1 MRVLITGAGGFIGA
15 NLTRRMISLG
25 HNVHILLH
33 PQSNPWRLNEILK
46 QVNIHSVDLKDQNKV
61 SEAIS
66 LSKPDWIFHLAVH
79 GAYSWQNQDGDI
91 LCTNVLGTMNLL
103 QSSIKQGF
111 DAFINTGSS
120 SEYGFKDH
128 APKENEWL
136 EPNSTYSASKI
147 AATLFCEH
155 QAKAT
160 NTRIATMRLYSVYGP
175 WEEPKRLVPSLL
187 VHGIQGLYPPLTNPD
202 TARDYIYIDDVVDAY
217 INAAE
222 KINPGVGEIFN
233 VGLSDANLSK
243 QELLEKIQ
251 THVKNFAVSYNDYYE
266 DPDKRDYIVSNVKVE
281 STGWFPKWTIDM
293 GIEELIMAYQMIVPR
308 MGAEFRNGFPLGYA
322 NQT

>member
-1 MRVLITGAGGFIGA
+1 MRVVITGAGGFIGA

-33 PQSNPWRLNEILK
+33 PESNPWRLNEILD
-46 QVNIHSVDLKDQNKV
+46 QVHVHSVDLKNQAKV
-61 SEAIS
+61 SEVIS
-66 LSKPDWIFHLAVH
+66 ISKPDWIFHLAVH

-103 QSSIKQGF
+103 QAAIKQGF

-147 AATLFCEH
+147 AASLFCEH
-155 QAKAT
+155 QAKST

-175 WEEPKRLVPSLL
+175 WEEPKRLMPSLL
-187 VHGIQGLYPPLTNPD
+187 IHGIQGLYPPLTNPD
-202 TARDYIYIDDVVDAY
+202 IARDYIYIDDVVDAY
-217 INAAE
+217 LIAAE
-222 KINPGVGEIFN
+222 KIKPGVGEIFN
-233 VGLSDANLSK
+233 VGSGIQTSIAELVSITDHIFPTRGVPRWGSMPNRNWDTNTWVSNPNKLITDLNWTPKTNLSK
-243 QELLEKIQ
+243 GLHLFTKWLKSANGIR
-251 THVKNFAVSYNDYYE
+251 NYYE
-266 DPDKRDYIVSNVKVE
+266 
-281 STGWFPKWTIDM
+281 TQLLPKKI
-293 GIEELIMAYQMIVPR
+293 A
-308 MGAEFRNGFPLGYA
+308 
-322 NQT
+322 

>member
-1 MRVLITGAGGFIGA
+1 MRVVITGAGGFIGA

-33 PQSNPWRLNEILK
+33 PESNPWRLNEILD
-46 QVNIHSVDLKDQNKV
+46 QVHVHSVDLKNQAKV
-61 SEAIS
+61 SEVIS
-66 LSKPDWIFHLAVH
+66 ISKPDWIFHLAVH

-103 QSSIKQGF
+103 QAAIKQGF

-147 AATLFCEH
+147 AASLFCEH
-155 QAKAT
+155 QAKST

-175 WEEPKRLVPSLL
+175 WEEPKRLMPSLL
-187 VHGIQGLYPPLTNPD
+187 IHGIQGLYPPLTNPD

-217 INAAE
+217 LIAAE
-222 KINPGVGEIFN
+222 KIKPGVGEIFN
-233 VGLSDANLSK
+233 VGSGIQTSIAELVSITDQIFPTRGVPRWGSMPNRNWDTNTWVSNPNKLIMDLNWNPKTNLSRGLHLFTEWL
-243 QELLEKIQ
+243 QSFDNIR
-251 THVKNFAVSYNDYYE
+251 NYYE
-266 DPDKRDYIVSNVKVE
+266 
-281 STGWFPKWTIDM
+281 TQLLPKKI
-293 GIEELIMAYQMIVPR
+293 A
-308 MGAEFRNGFPLGYA
+308 
-322 NQT
+322 

>member
-1 MRVLITGAGGFIGA
+1 MRVVITGAGGFIGA

-33 PQSNPWRLNEILK
+33 PESNPWRLNEILD
-46 QVNIHSVDLKDQNKV
+46 QVHVHSVDLKNQAKV
-61 SEAIS
+61 SEVIS
-66 LSKPDWIFHLAVH
+66 ISKPDWIFHLAVH

-103 QSSIKQGF
+103 QAAIKQGF

-147 AATLFCEH
+147 AASLFCEH
-155 QAKAT
+155 QAKST

-175 WEEPKRLVPSLL
+175 WEEPKRLMPSLL
-187 VHGIQGLYPPLTNPD
+187 IRGIQGLYPPLTNPD

-217 INAAE
+217 LIAAE
-222 KINPGVGEIFN
+222 KIKPGVGEIFN
-233 VGLSDANLSK
+233 VGSGIQTSIAELVSITDHIFPTRGVPRWGSMPNRNWDTNTWVSNPNKLITDLNWTPKTNLSRGLHLFK
-243 QELLEKIQ
+243 EWLQSFDNIR
-251 THVKNFAVSYNDYYE
+251 NYYE
-266 DPDKRDYIVSNVKVE
+266 
-281 STGWFPKWTIDM
+281 TQLLPKKI
-293 GIEELIMAYQMIVPR
+293 A
-308 MGAEFRNGFPLGYA
+308 
-322 NQT
+322 

>member
-33 PQSNPWRLNEILK
+33 PQSNPWRLNDILN
-46 QVNIHSVDLKDQNKV
+46 QVHVHSVDLKDLNKV
-61 SEAIS
+61 SQSLAI
-66 LSKPDWIFHLAVH
+66 SKPDWIFHLAVH

-103 QSSIKQGF
+103 QSSIQHGF
-111 DAFINTGSS
+111 EAFINTGSS

-128 APKENEWL
+128 APKEDEWL

-147 AATLFCEH
+147 ASTLFCEH

-160 NTRIATMRLYSVYGP
+160 NARIATMRLYSVYGP

-187 VHGIQGLYPPLTNPD
+187 VHGIQELYPPLTNPD
-202 TARDYIYIDDVVDAY
+202 TARDYIYIDDVIDAY

-222 KINPGVGEIFN
+222 KIKPGAGEIFN
-233 VGLSDANLSK
+233 VGSGIQTSIAELVSITNHIFPNRGSPQWGSMQDRIWDTNTWVSNPEKLKSQLDWTPKKNLSQGLDLFTTWLK
-243 QELLEKIQ
+243 SSNIIR
-251 THVKNFAVSYNDYYE
+251 NYYE
-266 DPDKRDYIVSNVKVE
+266 SQLMKRKIAS
-281 STGWFPKWTIDM
+281 
-293 GIEELIMAYQMIVPR
+293 
-308 MGAEFRNGFPLGYA
+308 
-322 NQT
+322 

>member
-33 PQSNPWRLNEILK
+33 PQSNPWRLNEILD
-46 QVNIHSVDLKDQNKV
+46 QVHVHSVDIKNPAKV
-61 SEAIS
+61 SEVVSI
-66 LSKPDWIFHLAVH
+66 SKPDWIFHLAVH

-103 QSSIKQGF
+103 QASIKQGF

-120 SEYGFKDH
+120 SEYGFKYH
-128 APKENEWL
+128 APQENEWL

-147 AATLFCEH
+147 AASLFCEH
-155 QAKAT
+155 QAKST

-175 WEEPKRLVPSLL
+175 WEEPKRLMPSLL
-187 VHGIQGLYPPLTNPD
+187 IHGIQGLYPPLTSPD

-217 INAAE
+217 LIAAE
-222 KINPGVGEIFN
+222 KIKPGIGDIYN
-233 VGLSDANLSK
+233 VGSG
-243 QELLEKIQ
+243 IQ
-251 THVKNFAVSYNDYYE
+251 TSISELVNITDHIFPSRGLPRWGSMPNRNWDTNTWVSNPKKLITDLNWTPKTNLTKGLHLFTAWLQSSNIIRNYYE
-266 DPDKRDYIVSNVKVE
+266 
-281 STGWFPKWTIDM
+281 TQLLPKKI
-293 GIEELIMAYQMIVPR
+293 A
-308 MGAEFRNGFPLGYA
+308 
-322 NQT
+322 

>member
-1 MRVLITGAGGFIGA
+1 MRVVITGAGGFIGA

-33 PQSNPWRLNEILK
+33 PESNPWRLNEILD
-46 QVNIHSVDLKDQNKV
+46 QVHVHSVDLKNQAKV
-61 SEAIS
+61 SEVIS
-66 LSKPDWIFHLAVH
+66 ISKPDWIFHLAVH

-103 QSSIKQGF
+103 QAAIKQGF

-147 AATLFCEH
+147 AASLFCEH
-155 QAKAT
+155 QAKST

-175 WEEPKRLVPSLL
+175 WEEPKRLMPSLL
-187 VHGIQGLYPPLTNPD
+187 IHGIQGLYPPLTNPD

-217 INAAE
+217 LIAAE
-222 KINPGVGEIFN
+222 KIKPGVGEIFN
-233 VGLSDANLSK
+233 VGSGIQTSIAELVSITDQIFPTRGVPRWGSMPNRNWDTNTWVSNPNKLIMDLNWNPKTNLSRGLHLFK
-243 QELLEKIQ
+243 EWLQSFDNIR
-251 THVKNFAVSYNDYYE
+251 NYYE
-266 DPDKRDYIVSNVKVE
+266 
-281 STGWFPKWTIDM
+281 TQLLPKKI
-293 GIEELIMAYQMIVPR
+293 A
-308 MGAEFRNGFPLGYA
+308 
-322 NQT
+322 

>member
-1 MRVLITGAGGFIGA
+1 MRVVITGAGGFIGA

-33 PQSNPWRLNEILK
+33 PESNPWRLNEILD
-46 QVNIHSVDLKDQNKV
+46 QVHVHSVDLKNQAKV
-61 SEAIS
+61 SEVIS
-66 LSKPDWIFHLAVH
+66 ISKPDWIFHLAVH

-103 QSSIKQGF
+103 QAAIKQGF

-147 AATLFCEH
+147 AASLFCEH
-155 QAKAT
+155 QAKST

-175 WEEPKRLVPSLL
+175 WEEPKRLMPSLL
-187 VHGIQGLYPPLTNPD
+187 IHGIQGLYPPLTNPD

-217 INAAE
+217 LIAAE
-222 KINPGVGEIFN
+222 KIKPGVGEIFN
-233 VGLSDANLSK
+233 VGSGIQTSIAELVSITDQIFPTRGVPRWGSMPNRNWDTNTWVSNPNKLIMDLNWNPKTNLSRGLHLFTEWL
-243 QELLEKIQ
+243 QSFDNIR
-251 THVKNFAVSYNDYYE
+251 NYYE
-266 DPDKRDYIVSNVKVE
+266 IQLL
-281 STGWFPKWTIDM
+281 PKKI
-293 GIEELIMAYQMIVPR
+293 A
-308 MGAEFRNGFPLGYA
+308 
-322 NQT
+322 

>member
-66 LSKPDWIFHLAVH
+66 ISKPDWIFHLAVH

-222 KINPGVGEIFN
+222 KIKPGIGEIFN
-233 VGLSDANLSK
+233 VGSG
-243 QELLEKIQ
+243 IQ
-251 THVKNFAVSYNDYYE
+251 TSIAELVTITNQIFPNRGLPQWGSMQNRIWDTNTWVSNPDKLISNLGWLPKTNLQKGLSLFTMWLKSSKTIQNYYE
-266 DPDKRDYIVSNVKVE
+266 SQ
-281 STGWFPKWTIDM
+281 
-293 GIEELIMAYQMIVPR
+293 LLPR
-308 MGAEFRNGFPLGYA
+308 KIAS
-322 NQT
+322 